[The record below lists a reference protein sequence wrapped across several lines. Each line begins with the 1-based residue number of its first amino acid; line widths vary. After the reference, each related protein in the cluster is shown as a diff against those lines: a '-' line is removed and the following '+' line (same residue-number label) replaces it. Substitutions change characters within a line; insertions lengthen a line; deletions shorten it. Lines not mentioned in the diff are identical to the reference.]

1 MLSSLKLLSMT
12 LSAQIDTS
20 DWIVIGQIV
29 APQGL
34 AGAVRVYPESD
45 FPARFLE
52 PGPRWLKTHPDGV
65 PIPVTLT
72 EGRFLHRPG
81 LYVLTFAEYQSRTEA
96 ENLRGSQLV
105 VPASDR
111 PPLEPNEIHLMD
123 LIGLDVVIPP
133 DPEVIGTV
141 VGLINAGNDLLEIRL
156 HRPQS
161 PMVLVPLVREIVPR
175 IDLEQRRIELTPPTG
190 LIPVK

>member
-1 MLSSLKLLSMT
+1 MT
-12 LSAQIDTS
+12 LSSQIDTS

-45 FPARFLE
+45 FPERFLE
-52 PGPRWLKTHPDGV
+52 PGPRWLKTNHQNS

-72 EGRFLHRPG
+72 EGRFLNGPG
-81 LYVLTFAEYQSRTEA
+81 LYVLTFAEYKTRTEA

-105 VPASDR
+105 VPMSDR
-111 PPLEPNEIHLMD
+111 PPLEPNEFHLMD
-123 LIGLDVVIPP
+123 LIGLDVFIPP

-141 VGLINAGNDLLEIRL
+141 IGLINAGNDLLEVRL
-156 HRPQS
+156 HRPQE
-161 PMVLVPLVREIVPR
+161 PIVLIPLVREIVPT
-175 IDLEQRRIELTPPTG
+175 IDLQHRRIELTPPTG